1 MWTDIRHA
9 IRALAQSRSVLAMSV
24 LCLGLGIGV
33 VTMVFAV
40 VNGVLLRP
48 VPFLDPAGL
57 LQIAEV
63 APPGGTANAVSLRS
77 FSTWRRQPLPY
88 DLAAVLPT
96 TVTTTRQGDSA
107 RLATLA
113 ATWNSLSLLGVD
125 PIAGRSFRPGEDQP
139 GAEAVVLIGEGLW
152 RTAFGADAAVIG
164 TRIGVD
170 GRDATVI
177 GVVPVLAHPG
187 LPGAWRTAQIWVPL
201 ATIGDASGDRTLT
214 VLARAPRGEDP
225 LQVAAALAS
234 RLTAINV
241 ADPARRDRTVTIA
254 PLDLSV
260 SPTTRAMLLTST
272 GASIVVLLIGCVNVA
287 NLLLLRSTSRQR
299 EMATRLALGASRGRI
314 VRQLIVESA
323 LLALASVPPGVFLG
337 WLGRTWLLAGGPEP
351 AGAMLPV
358 DARVVAAATGAAL
371 LTSVLFGLA
380 PAVQVR
386 RWSTRGML
394 GDGGRHATPGRSP
407 HRLRL
412 AFATSEIVL
421 SVVLVASAS
430 LLGRSFVQM
439 LDADRDLDLDQIV
452 VVGLGSPEERQE
464 SPEETARATG
474 EIHARVGVLPGVR
487 SAALAE
493 FMPLRGAGPRVE
505 ARRGEDDPDAP
516 ALVARESRVS
526 AGFFE
531 AVGIA
536 FDGGRPFS
544 AAEVRAGEPVVVL
557 NQRLANLLWGG
568 QDAVGRRVRLGGEGA
583 GTPRVHTVVG
593 VSRNISNWDVSGRPL
608 PSAYLPLAAVPTG
621 RRVLVARTSGDPA
634 AVISTVRGVVA
645 SFDRRPRGLEPLPL
659 GAVSRDAFFRQQT
672 LATLFGVFGVLS
684 ILLTVVGLYGVLSYF
699 VSQRRRELGIRAA
712 LGARPRDLAWLV
724 ARQMLVVAGSGIAIG
739 TLVAA
744 GATRA
749 LQSVLFEVSA
759 TDPISFGITAALLA
773 AVCGLAGWPSAHRAS
788 AADPAVSLRE

>member
-9 IRALAQSRSVLAMSV
+9 IRALAQSRTVLALSV

-48 VPFLDPAGL
+48 VPFQDPAGL
-57 LQIAEV
+57 LQIAEI
-63 APPGGTANAVSLRS
+63 ARPGGTAEAVALHS
-77 FSTWRRQPLPY
+77 FSAWRRQPLAA
-88 DLAAVLPT
+88 DLAGIRSA
-96 TVTTTRQGDSA
+96 TVTTTRQDETA
-107 RLATLA
+107 RLAALA
-113 ATWNSLSLLGVD
+113 VTWNTLSLLGVD
-125 PIAGRSFRPGEDQP
+125 PTAGRSFRAGEDQP
-139 GAEAVVLIGEGLW
+139 GAEAVVLIGEALW
-152 RTAFGADAAVIG
+152 RTAFGADAAIIG

-177 GVVPVLAHPG
+177 GVVPMLAHPG
-187 LPGAWRTAQIWVPL
+187 LPGAWRNAQIWVPL
-201 ATIGDASGDRTLT
+201 TTIGDASGDRTLT

-225 LQVAAALAS
+225 SQVAAALAS
-234 RLTAINV
+234 RLTSINA
-241 ADPARRDRTVTIA
+241 ADPVTRDWTVSVA

-337 WLGRTWLLAGGPEP
+337 WLGRTWLLGGSPEP
-351 AGAMLPV
+351 AGAMLPI

-380 PAVQVR
+380 PAVQAR
-386 RWSTRGML
+386 RVSTRGML
-394 GDGGRHATPGRSP
+394 GDGGRQATPGRST

-421 SVVLVASAS
+421 SVVLVISAS
-430 LLGRSFVQM
+430 LLARSFAQM
-439 LDADRDLDLDQIV
+439 LDADRDLDLDRIV

-464 SPEETARATG
+464 SPRETARATV
-474 EIHARVGVLPGVR
+474 EIAARVDVLPGVA

-493 FMPLRGAGPRVE
+493 FMPLRGAGPPV
-505 ARRGEDDPDAP
+505 AVRRDEDSPDAP
-516 ALVARESRVS
+516 ARIARENRVS

-531 AVGIA
+531 AMGIA
-536 FDGGRPFS
+536 FDAGRPFS
-544 AAEVRAGEPVVVL
+544 AGEARTGEPVVVL

-568 QDAVGRRVRLGGEGA
+568 QDAVGRRVRLGEDA
-583 GTPRVHTVVG
+583 GTARLHTVVG

-608 PSAYLPLAAVPTG
+608 PTAYLPPTAVPTG

-645 SFDRRPRGLEPLPL
+645 SFDLTPRGAEPLPL
-659 GAVSRDAFFRQQT
+659 EAVSRDAFFRQQA

-684 ILLTVVGLYGVLSYF
+684 ILLTMVGLYGVLSYF
-699 VSQRRRELGIRAA
+699 VSQRRREMGIRAA
-712 LGARPRDLAWLV
+712 LGARPRDLTWLV
-724 ARQMLVVAGSGIAIG
+724 ARQMLVVAGCGIAIG

-744 GATRA
+744 GATRV

-759 TDPISFGITAALLA
+759 TDPISFVTTAALLV
-773 AVCGLAGWPSAHRAS
+773 AVCGLAGWAPAHRAS
-788 AADPAVSLRE
+788 AADPAISLRE